1 MRISDWSSDVCSSD
15 LKADLAAVVPA
26 EGGGELA
33 VSDGDAVEALQEIDM
48 EEGAAELAVGDA
60 LEPDVL
66 LALRHLAD
74 AVVLDP
80 AQGLAG
86 DLARRVLLAR
96 LDEAPGPQ
104 KAAHVVGA
112 EWALQGHPDVSWF
125 SRLLVG
131 LLYNVTG

>member
-1 MRISDWSSDVCSSD
+1 
-15 LKADLAAVVPA
+15 
-26 EGGGELA
+26 
-33 VSDGDAVEALQEIDM
+33 M

-104 KAAHVVGA
+104 KAADVVGA
-112 EWALQGHPDVSWF
+112 EGELHGHPDVSWF

-131 LLYNVTG
+131 LLYNVKASLGKGDRQSTRLNSSH

>member
-1 MRISDWSSDVCSSD
+1 
-15 LKADLAAVVPA
+15 
-26 EGGGELA
+26 
-33 VSDGDAVEALQEIDM
+33 M

-104 KAAHVVGA
+104 KAADVVGA
-112 EWALQGHPDVSWF
+112 EGALHGHPDVSWF

-131 LLYNVTG
+131 PIGRASCRARGCQYGEVSVVALS

>member
-96 LDEAPGPQ
+96 LDEEIGRASCRARVCQ
-104 KAAHVVGA
+104 YV
-112 EWALQGHPDVSWF
+112 
-125 SRLLVG
+125 
-131 LLYNVTG
+131 